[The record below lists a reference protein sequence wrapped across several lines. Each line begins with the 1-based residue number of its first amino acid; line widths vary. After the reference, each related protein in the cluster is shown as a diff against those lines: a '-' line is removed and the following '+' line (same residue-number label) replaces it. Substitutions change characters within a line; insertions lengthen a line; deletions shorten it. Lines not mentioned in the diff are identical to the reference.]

1 MNCTGIVILLF
12 AAGLVLAFSA
22 PVSAGGGCNGNL
34 PSSTLSSSIS
44 STQNSWSQY
53 QAALGTGGS
62 TLSAKMVKTEFKQV
76 KERVTQKTRYKSI
89 R

>member
-1 MNCTGIVILLF
+1 MNRSSIVIILI

-53 QAALGTGGS
+53 QTALGAGGS
-62 TLSAKMVKTEFKQV
+62 PLSVKMVKTEFKQV
-76 KERVTQKTRYKSI
+76 KDRVTQKTRYKSI